1 MNLFI
6 SLVNVLLSHL
16 RPQEKEVIRMCFGID
31 SEEYSLE
38 SIAQIKSVTKQRI
51 QQIEAKALDKLRHL
65 ATSVLKNEMP

>member
-1 MNLFI
+1 M
-6 SLVNVLLSHL
+6 SHL
-16 RPQEKEVIRMCFGID
+16 RPQEKEVIRMRFGID

-51 QQIEAKALDKLRHL
+51 QQIEAKSLDKLRHL